1 MTRLSVFLESPAGAA
16 TAWIVGCFP
25 RFPVARAAIGS
36 AFLCR
41 GIARAGSRRRAF
53 SGLGPLMGVHRGK
66 INRIGDGVLAF
77 DTGVLYS
84 IRHEREMTTMRAT
97 DEQKNVASAFVAVRV
112 AETQLTG
119 YHGAMPRQMADAYA

>member
-36 AFLCR
+36 ASLCR
-41 GIARAGSRRRAF
+41 GIARAGRRRRAF
-53 SGLGPLMGVHRGK
+53 SALGPLMGVHRGK

-77 DTGVLYS
+77 DTGVVYS

-97 DEQKNVASAFVAVRV
+97 AEPKNAARAFVAER
-112 AETQLTG
+112 AEKTPLTAFPVG
-119 YHGAMPRQMADAYA
+119 LPRKRDGKGH